1 MRNGMLKFHLFNWAG
16 SVCALYYECHWLLVL
31 WVLGDFMWSC
41 WLFSMASS
49 RSKILSQRRYDIIEC
64 HRILDENMLK
74 FSVNTVSADGLAPWG
89 ARPSAG
95 TVMTKFGSCIY
106 MGPTIE
112 GLEWQS
118 ILHKSHGKTTS
129 NICLIISGCGVLCK
143 SICTLVTWCPE
154 PMGP

>member
-49 RSKILSQRRYDIIEC
+49 RSDRRGDMILLNATESWTKTCWNFQSTCVCWWPR
-64 HRILDENMLK
+64 
-74 FSVNTVSADGLAPWG
+74 G

-154 PMGP
+154 PIGPCYKGT